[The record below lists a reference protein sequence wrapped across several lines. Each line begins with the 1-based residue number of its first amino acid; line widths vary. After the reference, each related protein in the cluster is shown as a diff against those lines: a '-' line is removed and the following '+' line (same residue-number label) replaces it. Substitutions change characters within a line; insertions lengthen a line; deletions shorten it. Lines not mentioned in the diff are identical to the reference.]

1 MKKQKNILSILIL
14 ATLFFSAQSYASLYQ
29 FEENEDTPN
38 YTKEKSKF
46 KDLSLRQR
54 QEVIERS
61 GSLGMVKNFYYS
73 PDSKKSFYIKTRRFI
88 DTIVN
93 FPEDDAIAFA
103 VIGDKQSFDLQY
115 FDEIM
120 PNSLLISTLVAGA
133 DSSLLVKMK
142 SGISYKFVVASYA
155 IDSNVIPFLEVN
167 VNLKEQTVKTDEI
180 QIEEIIYDKARKDK
194 DYLRRLKI
202 IKDIRNGE
210 NFYGYVDYLKS
221 LKSPDQ
227 INANYKMKGNE
238 LIAPEGVFDDGQ
250 WTYFDFRKSFIANR
264 LPALYK
270 VVNGYDVLVNF
281 RIENG
286 FLIAETLS
294 EDGFT
299 LKNGDDYVCVKPT
312 ESLVKKYKETLP
324 KVRLKSN
331 NDKNDK
337 NNL

>member
-1 MKKQKNILSILIL
+1 MKNQKKIFSILLLTIM
-14 ATLFFSAQSYASLYQ
+14 LFSLKSQASLFD
-29 FEENEDTPN
+29 FEENEDAPN
-38 YTKEKSKF
+38 YIEEESNF

-54 QEVIERS
+54 QDTIEKS

-73 PDSKKSFYIKTRRFI
+73 PNSKKSFYIKTRRFI

-93 FPEDDAIAFA
+93 FPEDDEIAFA
-103 VIGDKQSFDLQY
+103 VIGDEQSFNLQY

-120 PNSLLISTLVAGA
+120 PNSLLISTFVTGV
-133 DSSLLVKMK
+133 DTSLLVKMK
-142 SGISYKFVVASYA
+142 SGISYKFIVASYA
-155 IDSNVIPFLEVN
+155 IESNVMPFLEVN
-167 VNLKEQTVKTDEI
+167 VNLEEEKARMNEVQL
-180 QIEEIIYDKARKDK
+180 EEIIYDKARKDK

-250 WTYFDFRKSFIANR
+250 WTYFDFRKNFVANR
-264 LPALYK
+264 FPALYK
-270 VVNGYDVLVNF
+270 VVDGYDVLVNF
-281 RIENG
+281 RVENG

-294 EDGFT
+294 EEGFT
-299 LKNGDDYVCVKPT
+299 LKNGDDYVCIKPT
-312 ESLVKKYKETLP
+312 ESLVKRYKKTLP
-324 KVRLKSN
+324 KVRLKSEI
-331 NDKNDK
+331 DKNDE
-337 NNL
+337 